1 MPSSQW
7 FKGNTHTNTD
17 ASDGDAPLDE
27 VAGWYQ
33 SHGYDFLVITDHNR
47 VTDISGWSGDRGAL
61 LLVPGCEVSL
71 SSEGKPVHINCLGS
85 TALPD
90 LSSAA
95 TIAASLQRGV
105 DAVRAVGG
113 VPQINHPNFKWA
125 FADDHLRAVT
135 NYRLLEVFNGSTDC
149 NNHGGGGHPGVEE
162 IWDRLLTAGQ
172 RIWAV
177 ASDDAHDLHGEIW
190 EDLSPPGRAWVMV
203 RAEAKSAR
211 AILQAMEHGQ
221 FYAST
226 EIAIADMETTP
237 GVTTLRITQER
248 DYRYTTRFIGAGGQT
263 LAVAHGLEAAYRPRG
278 HEGYVRASVA
288 SSNGGAAWTQP
299 QFLR

>member
-1 MPSSQW
+1 MPSRRW
-7 FKGNTHTNTD
+7 FKGNTHTHTD
-17 ASDGDAPLDE
+17 ASDGDAPLGE
-27 VAGWYQ
+27 VAGWYAT
-33 SHGYDFLVITDHNR
+33 HGYDFLVVTDHNH
-47 VTDISGWSGDRGAL
+47 VTDLSGWGANSGAL

-85 TALPD
+85 TTLPD
-90 LSSAA
+90 LSPAS
-95 TIAASLQRGV
+95 TIPASLQRGV
-105 DAVRAVGG
+105 DAVRTVGG

-125 FADDHLRAVT
+125 FTDEHLSAVT

-149 NNHGGGGHPGVEE
+149 NNHGGGGHPSVEE

-172 RIWAV
+172 RIWGV

-190 EDLSPPGRAWVMV
+190 EDHSPPGRAWVMV
-203 RAEAKSAR
+203 RAEEKSVR
-211 AILQAMEHGQ
+211 ALLRAMEHGQ

-226 EIAIADMETTP
+226 EIAITDMKATP
-237 GVTTLRITQER
+237 EVITLRITQAR

-263 LAVAHGLEAAYRPRG
+263 LAVAHGLEAAYHPRG
-278 HEGYVRASVA
+278 HEGYVRARVT
-288 SSNGGAAWTQP
+288 SSNGGVAWTQP